1 MAKKITPKAKAA
13 DFLLDVHTE
22 PFPARF
28 VAPALE
34 QLKANS
40 EKWLAGKIEHGEIS
54 VYGTLR
60 HLVLSIK
67 EVAPKGLDKSER
79 FKGPKEQ
86 AWKTSDGAF
95 TPAAEGFARKYGLSA
110 ADLKPA
116 DGVLY
121 AEVHTKGAGASA
133 LLEAMIP
140 ELLKSLQF
148 PKSMTWEETG
158 FKFGRP
164 LRALTALYGAK
175 IVPVSLAGIKS
186 GRAVYGHPTY
196 AKKAVQLKE
205 PSKHQKVLRDGL
217 VIADPAQRREYLLK
231 QLDVAG
237 KSAGGKAELDEELV
251 DETVNMAEHPTPVVG
266 KLRDEHMHLPAAL
279 LKMVMKKQLK
289 FFPVVDGGGK
299 LLPSFI
305 GVRDGLSSG
314 NNLVRAGYQRVLEAR
329 FNDAAFFFGR
339 DGAAT
344 LESRLPL
351 LDRVTYQKALG
362 SMSQKAARVE
372 AVASWL
378 STHLRQNA
386 PLDERAVAQAARLA
400 YADLVTDVVK
410 EFPELQGH
418 MGGVYARRDGL
429 GEKVA
434 LGVEEFY
441 FPIAAKTPVPATPEA
456 CVVSLAGKLDSL
468 AGCFA
473 AGMIPTGSADPYA
486 LRRQALGAVRILLE
500 KHLPVDLEAA
510 VAKAL
515 SLQPVPMPEPVKLE
529 AQLLDFIW
537 GRAASFFEEA
547 GFRSDEIRS
556 VRLDAL
562 KNLPSAALR
571 LAALRAVRRDP
582 AFEPLAAAFKRAA
595 NNLKQS
601 KGAED
606 GVTPDRALLK
616 DAAELALY
624 DALVEVE
631 GAANDRL
638 VRGDYE
644 GALKSLVAVKP
655 HLDRFFDKVMVMV
668 EDETLKRQ
676 RLAVLAKLV
685 RAFKR
690 VADLSEIQPSRPAGS
705 GREDQAGHVGR
716 GFPGG
721 RELELPHESGLRLGD
736 RFSPAHE
743 LVGEVQGQEVDLLA
757 ARAAGQLAAR
767 EVDLQAVAEGQQ
779 LRGLLP
785 GSRGSRRSAS

>member
-1 MAKKITPKAKAA
+1 MAKKATAKAA

-34 QLKANS
+34 QLKANAA
-40 EKWLAGKIEHGEIS
+40 KWLDGKIEHGEIA

-60 HLVLSIK
+60 HLVVT
-67 EVAPKGLDKSER
+67 VAQVSPKGLDKSER

-86 AWKTSDGAF
+86 AWKTSDGSF
-95 TPAAEGFARKYGLSA
+95 TPAAEGFARKYGISA

-121 AEVHTKGAGASA
+121 AEVHTKGASASA

-158 FKFGRP
+158 FRFGRP
-164 LRALTALYGAK
+164 LRAITALYGEK
-175 IVPVSLAGIKS
+175 IVPVEIAGIKS
-186 GRAVYGHPTY
+186 GRAVFGHPTY
-196 AKKAVQLKE
+196 AKKAVMLKD
-205 PSKHQKVLRDGL
+205 PSKHQKALREGL

-231 QLDVAG
+231 QLEVAG
-237 KSAGGKAELDEELV
+237 KSAGGKADLDQDLV

-289 FFPVVDGGGK
+289 FFPVVDAEGR

-314 NNLVRAGYQRVLEAR
+314 NNLVREGYQRVLEAR

-339 DGAAT
+339 DGAAP

-351 LDRVTYQKALG
+351 LERVTYQKALG
-362 SMSQKAARVE
+362 SMSAKAGRVE
-372 AVASWL
+372 MLAQWMCAQ
-378 STHLRQNA
+378 LRQIK
-386 PLDERAVAQAARLA
+386 PLDEQEVMRAARLA

-418 MGGVYARRDGL
+418 MGGVYARLDGL

-434 LGVEEFY
+434 LSLEEFY
-441 FPIAAKTPVPATPEA
+441 FPIAAKTPVPATPEG
-456 CVVSLAGKLDSL
+456 CVVSLAGKLDSM

-500 KHLPVDLEAA
+500 KQLPIDLEAA

-529 AQLLDFIW
+529 AQLLEFIW
-537 GRAASFFEEA
+537 GRAASLFEEA
-547 GFRSDEIRS
+547 GYRGDEIRS
-556 VRLDAL
+556 VRFGAMKDLT
-562 KNLPSAALR
+562 SAALR
-571 LAALRAVRRDP
+571 LAALHAVRRDP
-582 AFEPLAAAFKRAA
+582 AFEPLAAAFKRAS
-595 NNLKQS
+595 NILKQS

-616 DAAELALY
+616 DEADFALY
-624 DALVEVE
+624 DALVGVE

-644 GALKSLVAVKP
+644 GALKALVAVKP
-655 HLDRFFDKVMVMV
+655 HLDRFFEKVMVMV

-690 VADLSEIQPSRPAGS
+690 VADLSEIQAS
-705 GREDQAGHVGR
+705 
-716 GFPGG
+716 
-721 RELELPHESGLRLGD
+721 
-736 RFSPAHE
+736 
-743 LVGEVQGQEVDLLA
+743 A
-757 ARAAGQLAAR
+757 A
-767 EVDLQAVAEGQQ
+767 
-779 LRGLLP
+779 
-785 GSRGSRRSAS
+785 